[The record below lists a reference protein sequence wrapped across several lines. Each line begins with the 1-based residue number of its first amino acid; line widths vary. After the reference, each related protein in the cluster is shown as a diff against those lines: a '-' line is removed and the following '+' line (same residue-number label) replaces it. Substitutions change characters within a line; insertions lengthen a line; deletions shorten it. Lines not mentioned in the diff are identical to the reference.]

1 MRTLTALTLMLVP
14 AVAFAGGDT
23 AKHGPA
29 KIEKIAGSELSTVT
43 LTAKAAERTGIE
55 TVVVRED
62 TVTRTWSVGGVIS
75 SPAAIMVASRS
86 GGARASRL
94 AVSEVRGAVGSALP
108 RAGLA
113 GGLLVSVAVSPSEL
127 SSVAVDRPARIMALT
142 RGANKTWLTARPIG
156 KLPIGVNGSAHRSA
170 NRSGAMLHYA
180 VAGTGHGLVA
190 GQRVSVELARVG
202 AGKPQKIVP
211 YSSVLYDTRGNTW
224 VYINPK
230 PLVFV
235 RHAIAVDFIDGDI
248 AVLTSGPAVGARV
261 VSVGVPE
268 LYGAETGIGK

>member
-14 AVAFAGGDT
+14 AVAFAGAGGDT

-29 KIEKIAGSELSTVT
+29 KTEKIAGSELSTVT

-75 SPAAIMVASRS
+75 SPAAIMVAARS
-86 GGARASRL
+86 DGARANRL
-94 AVSEVRGAVGSALP
+94 ALSEVRGAVGSAMP

-142 RGANKTWLTARPIG
+142 RGANKTWLTAMPIG
-156 KLPIGVNGSAHRSA
+156 KLPIGVNGSAHRS
-170 NRSGAMLHYA
+170 RVMLHYA

-202 AGKPQKIVP
+202 AGMPQKIVP

-224 VYINPK
+224 VYISPA

>member
-1 MRTLTALTLMLVP
+1 M
-14 AVAFAGGDT
+14 
-23 AKHGPA
+23 
-29 KIEKIAGSELSTVT
+29 
-43 LTAKAAERTGIE
+43 
-55 TVVVRED
+55 
-62 TVTRTWSVGGVIS
+62 
-75 SPAAIMVASRS
+75 
-86 GGARASRL
+86 
-94 AVSEVRGAVGSALP
+94 
-108 RAGLA
+108 
-113 GGLLVSVAVSPSEL
+113 
-127 SSVAVDRPARIMALT
+127 AVDRPARIMALT
-142 RGANKTWLTARPIG
+142 RGANKTWLTAKPIG
-156 KLPIGVNGSAHRSA
+156 KLPIEVNGPAHRSAHRS
-170 NRSGAMLHYA
+170 GVMLHYA

-202 AGKPQKIVP
+202 AGAGKPQKIVP

-224 VYINPK
+224 VYISPK